1 MSPEQQSAADY
12 FKELGAL
19 GTDPNYD
26 YVAARQAG
34 VRPDV
39 RGHLPDEF
47 KLPTHITFS
56 DQSIHNDGGAGRW
69 RWSFTPGPTNLKHHN
84 MQELKN
90 YFNESEPD
98 AILLMDEMFQC
109 ASAYERGVAD
119 AIEMIRMGT
128 GDVSAGEDIRK
139 IYDGILATAEH
150 RVRKLI
156 RHARDGLCKHGHV
169 NCSDCDQF

>member
-1 MSPEQQSAADY
+1 
-12 FKELGAL
+12 
-19 GTDPNYD
+19 
-26 YVAARQAG
+26 
-34 VRPDV
+34 
-39 RGHLPDEF
+39 
-47 KLPTHITFS
+47 
-56 DQSIHNDGGAGRW
+56 
-69 RWSFTPGPTNLKHHN
+69 